1 MKFKLGDT
9 VRVVYGSGTPGEFG
23 SLVEGQVGVV
33 TDTREF
39 ADFQMLTVEGM
50 PSMLRGI
57 EHMSWRFV
65 METPLAQDYLDLFT

>member
-9 VRVVYGSGTPGEFG
+9 VRVVHGSGTPG
-23 SLVEGQVGVV
+23 
-33 TDTREF
+33 EF

-65 METPLAQDYLDLFT
+65 METPLAQDYLDLFI